1 MMQQTIDYV
10 DDLVRNHNERLVQ
23 VILAIYAFAGIVF
36 IGVTLQK
43 EIGFEPVWIARA
55 VASGDGF
62 SFPFKLA
69 WLCTDLCEQGRQT
82 GNFIA
87 SAWADPIFTYFYA
100 ALIYVFGEETAR
112 LIIRPLHLAL
122 FIVAC
127 VYTAKTA
134 RHLAGP
140 WAAIIALGFLLVA
153 TKHHAT
159 TINSAPVA
167 TLWISLI
174 AYNLVRYFD
183 DPSRMRVLALG
194 VLMALSA
201 MSWSST
207 ILFIPV
213 VVIVILL
220 QGNFRL
226 PALQSSA
233 LAVLVAV
240 VIISPWSWRN
250 YVVFDEFVPVRN
262 GVGQVAWIGTIGA
275 AGTFKQNVSTS
286 EIPAPYASKGPGDAI
301 RGIIGT
307 TGAEN
312 LFALEQWQEAI
323 MDEQI
328 PEKSTNFNEATQDK
342 WLFKQARSFVFEQP
356 FAAAQLAFFKLHAF
370 ADRVDF
376 PVPYTGWLST
386 IMTVLTYIAIIG
398 GFYLITVRIEA
409 SALVLMLA
417 AFVAPFVAIAPYYYR
432 YRQPID
438 PIFSILLGVTIVTL
452 VEIARHHAR
461 NRRPSVD

>member
-1 MMQQTIDYV
+1 MKQTVSYV
-10 DDLVRNHNERLVQ
+10 DNLVRNHHERLIQAV
-23 VILAIYAFAGIVF
+23 LGIYAVAGIVF

-43 EIGFEPVWIARA
+43 EVGFEPVWIARA
-55 VASGDGF
+55 VAEGEGF

-69 WLCTDLCEQGRQT
+69 WLCTAMCEQGREA
-82 GNFIA
+82 GDFIA

-100 ALIYVFGEETAR
+100 TLISLFGEETAR

-122 FIVAC
+122 FIGAC
-127 VYTAKTA
+127 VFTAKTA
-134 RHLAGP
+134 RILGGP

-174 AYNLVRYFD
+174 AFNLVRYFD
-183 DPSRMRVLALG
+183 DPSRTRIFALG

-213 VVIVILL
+213 VVFIVLI
-220 QGNFRL
+220 QGNFKL
-226 PALQSSA
+226 PAFQASA
-233 LAVLVAV
+233 IAVLVAV
-240 VIISPWSWRN
+240 AVVSPWSLRN
-250 YVVFDEFVPVRN
+250 YIVFDEFVPVRN
-262 GVGQVAWIGTIGA
+262 GVGQVAWIGTVGA
-275 AGTFKQNVSTS
+275 AGTFKENVAAS

-328 PEKSTNFNEATQDK
+328 PEKSSNFNEATQDK
-342 WLFKQARSFVFEQP
+342 WLFKQARNFVFERP

-376 PVPYTGWLST
+376 PVPYTGWLAT
-386 IMTVLTYIAIIG
+386 LMTVLTYVAIIG
-398 GFYLITVRIEA
+398 GFYLITVRIEV

-438 PIFSILLGVTIVTL
+438 PIFAILLGVTIVVL
-452 VEIARHHAR
+452 VNLARERYAE
-461 NRRPSVD
+461 RPATSS